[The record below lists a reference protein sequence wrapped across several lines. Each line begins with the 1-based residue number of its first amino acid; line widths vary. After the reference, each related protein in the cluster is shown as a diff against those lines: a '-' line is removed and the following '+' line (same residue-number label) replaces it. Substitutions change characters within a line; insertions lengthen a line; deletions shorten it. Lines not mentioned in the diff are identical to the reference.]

1 MRYRYYTC
9 DVFTERRF
17 GGNPLAVL
25 PEAAGL
31 SVEQMQR
38 IAREFNYS
46 ETTFVLP
53 PEDPAHTRK
62 VRIFTPSAEIPFA
75 GHPNVGTAFV
85 LAATGALRRDAETP
99 QVVFEEAA
107 GPVPVAIRYENG
119 QPAYGELT
127 APQALALGATP
138 PVGAVA
144 ASLGLSA
151 DAVRTSTH
159 PPRVASAGLPF
170 LMVELRDR
178 AALAEARVRDDAHAA
193 LMRSCGGGGV
203 HLYTRDGG
211 LPGVNLRARMYAPLH
226 GVAED
231 PATGSA
237 NLALAGLLAAY
248 APEADGT
255 FAWRIAQGVE
265 MGRPS
270 LLEAA
275 ATKRGGAVET
285 MRIGGRSV
293 LVCDGWIEVGD
304 PGQAHEQK
312 ALNPTRAADGQGTVE
327 GAHANATRSPM
338 TCASPR
344 DS

>member
-9 DVFTERRF
+9 DVFTEHRF
-17 GGNPLAVL
+17 GGNQLAVL

-31 SVEQMQR
+31 SGEQMQR

-53 PEDPAHTRK
+53 PDDPAHARR
-62 VRIFTPSAEIPFA
+62 VRIFTPGAEIPFA

-85 LAATGALRRDAETP
+85 LATIGALPAGGQTV

-107 GPVPVAIRYENG
+107 GPVPVAIRYEG
-119 QPAYGELT
+119 GRPLHCQLS
-127 APQALALGATP
+127 APQALTLGAMP

-144 ASLGLSA
+144 ASLGLSS
-151 DAVRTSTH
+151 DAVVTGTH

-170 LMVELRDR
+170 LLVELRDR
-178 AALAEARVRDDAHAA
+178 TALAEARVRHDEHAA
-193 LMRSCGGGGV
+193 LMHLCGGEGV
-203 HLYTRDGG
+203 LLYTRDVGA
-211 LPGVNLRARMYAPLH
+211 PGADLRARMYAPLH

-237 NLALAGLLAAY
+237 NVALAGLLAAS
-248 APEADGT
+248 APEADGA

-270 LLEAA
+270 LLEASA
-275 ATKRGGAVET
+275 IKRGGEVEIL
-285 MRIGGRSV
+285 RIGGRSV
-293 LVCDGWIEVGD
+293 LVCDGWMR
-304 PGQAHEQK
+304 P
-312 ALNPTRAADGQGTVE
+312 ALRPAEAA
-327 GAHANATRSPM
+327 A
-338 TCASPR
+338 
-344 DS
+344 